1 MNMNMKM
8 NTQLD
13 HARIRVFTDV
23 DFDLIR
29 ENTSYPTL
37 IIIEGKKNLNSCV
50 DDIKSTC

>member
-37 IIIEGKKNLNSCV
+37 IIIEGKKN
-50 DDIKSTC
+50 